1 MTLEQNLDPPMRQI
15 EHGEPRGTVGRFSLR
30 ADLCEWPNGDRGRY
44 AVFDG
49 PSSVLVVPLFE
60 DGRTVLVRQW
70 RYPWGATSW
79 EVVAGTREVDEDPA
93 DCAVRELEEE
103 AGLRAERW
111 TPLGLVRPSATTTT
125 VQHVFL
131 AQGLTRTETRL
142 ETYERDLIRREVP
155 LGEALAAA
163 LDGVIVHAG
172 SVSALSRV
180 SRAVGLI

>member
-1 MTLEQNLDPPMRQI
+1 MTLDGDPNPPMRRI
-15 EHGEPRGTVGRFSLR
+15 ERGEPQGAVGRFSLR
-30 ADLCEWPNGDRGRY
+30 ADVCEWPNGDRGRY

-70 RYPWGATSW
+70 RYPWDAASW
-79 EVVAGTREVDEDPA
+79 EVVAGTRELDEDPP

-103 AGLRAERW
+103 AGLRAQRW
-111 TPLGLVRPSATTTT
+111 TPLGLVRPTATTTVT
-125 VQHVFL
+125 QHVFL

-142 ETYERDLIRREVP
+142 ETYERDMIRREIP
-155 LGEALAAA
+155 LREALAAA